1 MLAGSG
7 GQSLGSNRFA
17 LKYRARVDRDT
28 GGAEDELR
36 HPEPNDVLI
45 HAALPCFI
53 VTTSGDTTFSTGRT
67 AEIITHRGFVA
78 PDADVRAEDRFT
90 SVVNRAGSTLF
101 EGLRVLSVQLFP
113 QAHKRLTMHS
123 VS

>member
-1 MLAGSG
+1 MLVELG
-7 GQSLGSNRFA
+7 GLSLGSNRFA

-28 GGAEDELR
+28 GGSEDELR
-36 HPEPNDVLI
+36 HQEPNDMLI

-53 VTTSGDTTFSTGRT
+53 VPTSGDTTFSTGRT

-78 PDADVRAEDRFT
+78 PDADVRAEDRLL

-113 QAHKRLTMHS
+113 QAHKRLNLHS
-123 VS
+123 VN